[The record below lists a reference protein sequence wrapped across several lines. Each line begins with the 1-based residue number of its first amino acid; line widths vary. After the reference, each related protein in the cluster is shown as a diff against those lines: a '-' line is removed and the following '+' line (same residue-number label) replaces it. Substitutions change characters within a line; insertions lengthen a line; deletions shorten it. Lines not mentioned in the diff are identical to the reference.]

1 MGGFTIGTDVLFFLY
16 GGNAPLPCP
25 YAVSSAMMNRAS
37 MLHDSRLS
45 RSSPTSQHQMC
56 VSCNRLV
63 SLLLLCAL
71 DLRST
76 PQLLRTIL
84 ALLALLPAGL
94 LNLGCE
100 TVSDLSVVWLE
111 LLESLWRVV
120 DQSETS

>member
-1 MGGFTIGTDVLFFLY
+1 MVCGGRTVPQWLFIFATMRIEDRSLT
-16 GGNAPLPCP
+16 PLPCP

-37 MLHDSRLS
+37 MLHDSRPS
-45 RSSPTSQHQMC
+45 RSSPTSQH
-56 VSCNRLV
+56 
-63 SLLLLCAL
+63 
-71 DLRST
+71 
-76 PQLLRTIL
+76 LRTIL

-120 DQSETS
+120 DQSETSCLSTTELRPEA